1 MLIVYNFKITSPAI
15 YKTRNTGTGGGM
27 RKDSGECSWRFPG
40 TFKRIPRNVWKKS
53 EECSKR
59 FLGMFKKIPVNV
71 QEDSGECSKRFR
83 WMFIK
88 IPGNLNLDLFCKIF
102 LIFYQILLLLTLQQN
117 KGIFS
122 TPLIATLLLATV
134 FLPHFSFLFSFSCR
148 GKGVIT
154 VLKGWGIKKL

>member
-1 MLIVYNFKITSPAI
+1 
-15 YKTRNTGTGGGM
+15 
-27 RKDSGECSWRFPG
+27 
-40 TFKRIPRNVWKKS
+40 
-53 EECSKR
+53 
-59 FLGMFKKIPVNV
+59 MFIKIPGNV
-71 QEDSGECSKRFR
+71 QEDFGECSRRFR
-83 WMFIK
+83 GMFKK

-134 FLPHFSFLFSFSCR
+134 FLPHFPSCR

-154 VLKGWGIKKL
+154 VRKGWGIKKLNNPQLRA

>member
-1 MLIVYNFKITSPAI
+1 MSPAI
-15 YKTRNTGTGGGM
+15 YKTRNTGTGKRM
-27 RKDSGECSWRFPG
+27 RKDFGECSWRFRG
-40 TFKRIPRNVWKKS
+40 TFKRIPGNV
-53 EECSKR
+53 R
-59 FLGMFKKIPVNV
+59 
-71 QEDSGECSKRFR
+71 EDSGECSKRFR
-83 WMFIK
+83 GMFIKIPRNVQEDFGECSKRFRGMFKK

-134 FLPHFSFLFSFSCR
+134 FLPHFPSCR

-154 VLKGWGIKKL
+154 VRKGWGIKKLNNPQLRA